1 MNRGLRS
8 LQNLLINFDYRI
20 LALFI
25 SLMLI
30 GTIFFFTK
38 AINTVDCENSTFYVV
53 AKNRLEGE
61 TIEFFNE
68 TPNASTW
75 KWDFGDGSK
84 NAFDKN
90 TTHIYKKSGK
100 YRVTLTINDNCITY
114 KDVVIKSVGDLSK
127 RIRVP
132 EIIAPTVVRVG
143 EEVIFDYYYNGTD
156 IFSWEWSFGESSRL
170 DNTDSNP
177 THIYRTPG
185 VKKITLIING
195 NINSITSKTI
205 LVKPKEQALTQAYA
219 EDVEI
224 KPLKLRRGPAQI
236 DPAEEFAMT
245 LPVVPPSS
253 KKKHKESQKNNSTA
267 PSISEEQ
274 FELLLHQVAKQS
286 KTKDDFGNF
295 LCEDYK
301 IPVLINDS
309 KIMPFD
315 EFCKKLIGKT
325 LKISKIRLTTN
336 DNNCIINVEITYKIK
351 KHLIWIN
358 D

>member
-1 MNRGLRS
+1 MNRGVRS
-8 LQNLLINFDYRI
+8 VQNLLINFDYRI
-20 LALFI
+20 LGLFI
-25 SLMLI
+25 ALMI
-30 GTIFFFTK
+30 VGTIFFFSK
-38 AINTVDCENSTFYVV
+38 AINNVDCENSTFYVV

-61 TIEFFNE
+61 TIEFYNE

-75 KWDFGDGSK
+75 KWDFGDNSK
-84 NAFDKN
+84 NEYEKN
-90 TTHIYKKSGK
+90 TTHIYKKPGK
-100 YRVTLTINDNCITY
+100 YRVTLTLNDNCITY

-127 RIRVP
+127 KIRVP
-132 EIIAPTVVRVG
+132 EIIAPKVVKVG
-143 EEVIFDYYYNGTD
+143 EEVMFDYYYSGTD

-177 THIYRTPG
+177 THTYRTPG
-185 VKKITLIING
+185 IKKVTLIING
-195 NINSITSKTI
+195 NINSITSQTI
-205 LVKPKEQALTQAYA
+205 LVKPKEQEITQAYA

-224 KPLKLRRGPAQI
+224 KPLKLKKGPAQI

-253 KKKHKESQKNNSTA
+253 KKKSKNSIKGKNMA

-274 FELLLHQVAKQS
+274 FEILLHQVAKQS
-286 KTKDDFGNF
+286 KTKDDFGAF
-295 LCEDYK
+295 LCDDFK

-336 DNNCIINVEITYKIK
+336 ESNCIINVEITYKIK

>member
-8 LQNLLINFDYRI
+8 VQNLLTNFDYRI

-30 GTIFFFTK
+30 GTILFFKK
-38 AINTVDCENSTFYVV
+38 AINTVDCENSTFYIV

-61 TIEFFNE
+61 TIEFYNE

-75 KWDFGDGSK
+75 KWDFGDGSS
-84 NAFDKN
+84 NEFDKN
-90 TTHIYKKSGK
+90 TIHIYKNSGK
-100 YRVTLTINDNCITY
+100 YRVKLTINDNCITY
-114 KDVVIKSVGDLSK
+114 KDITIKSVGDLSK

-132 EIIAPTVVRVG
+132 EIIAPAVARVG
-143 EEVIFDYYYNGTD
+143 EEVAFDYYYNGTD

-177 THIYRTPG
+177 THVYQTPG
-185 VKKITLIING
+185 IKKITLIING
-195 NINSITSKTI
+195 NIKSITSKTI

-253 KKKHKESQKNNSTA
+253 KKKNKESQKNASKA

-286 KTKDDFGNF
+286 KTKDDFGSF

-309 KIMPFD
+309 KIIPFD

-336 DNNCIINVEITYKIK
+336 ENNCIINVEITYKIK

>member
-8 LQNLLINFDYRI
+8 VQNLLTNFDYRI

-30 GTIFFFTK
+30 GTIFFFKK
-38 AINTVDCENSTFYVV
+38 AINTVDCENSTFYIL

-61 TIEFFNE
+61 TIEFYNE

-75 KWDFGDGSK
+75 KWDFGDGSS
-84 NAFDKN
+84 NEFDKN
-90 TTHIYKKSGK
+90 TTHIYKNSGK
-100 YRVTLTINDNCITY
+100 YRVKLTINDNCITY
-114 KDVVIKSVGDLSK
+114 KDITIKSVGDLSK

-132 EIIAPTVVRVG
+132 EIIAPAVARVG
-143 EEVIFDYYYNGTD
+143 EEVAFDYYYNGTD

-177 THIYRTPG
+177 THVYQTPG
-185 VKKITLIING
+185 IKKITLIING
-195 NINSITSKTI
+195 NIKSITSKTI

-253 KKKHKESQKNNSTA
+253 KKKNKESQKNASKA

-286 KTKDDFGNF
+286 KTKDDFGSF

-309 KIMPFD
+309 KIIPFD

-336 DNNCIINVEITYKIK
+336 ENNCIINVEITYKIK

>member
-1 MNRGLRS
+1 MKRGSRS

-20 LALFI
+20 LGLFI
-25 SLMLI
+25 ALMLI
-30 GTIFFFTK
+30 GTIFFFSK
-38 AINTVDCENSTFYVV
+38 AINNVDCENSTFYVV

-61 TIEFFNE
+61 TIEFYNE

-75 KWDFGDGSK
+75 KWDFGDNSK
-84 NAFDKN
+84 NEYEKN

-100 YRVTLTINDNCITY
+100 YRVTLTLNDNCITY

-127 RIRVP
+127 KIKVP
-132 EIIAPTVVRVG
+132 EIIAPKVVKVG
-143 EEVIFDYYYNGTD
+143 EEVLFDYYYSGTD

-185 VKKITLIING
+185 IKKVTLIING
-195 NINSITSKTI
+195 NINSITSLTI
-205 LVKPKEQALTQAYA
+205 LVKPQEQAITQAYA

-224 KPLKLRRGPAQI
+224 KPLKLRKGPAQI

-253 KKKHKESQKNNSTA
+253 KKKQKESQKSALNA

-274 FELLLHQVAKQS
+274 FEILLHQVAKQS
-286 KTKDDFGNF
+286 KTKDDFGAF
-295 LCEDYK
+295 LCNDFK

-336 DNNCIINVEITYKIK
+336 ENNCIINVEITYKIK